1 MMATD
6 WQGCEPVLD
15 GETPYYIYNAVQD
28 RWLYDGQTFSGQIF
42 VGSGG
47 SYSGDALSETAI
59 TWTLSGSLTDGYTMV
74 SENDHQFAVYD
85 RGWGARVVTSENSGA
100 AKNVTL
106 QSAMNGEELYSIYTK
121 EKVYGLGGRN
131 IYSSGIN
138 RLEVQADASYEWKFI
153 SVEEYESAQTPTAI
167 EEIAPEA
174 TTEKVLI
181 NGVLYIR
188 RGNEFFDLQGQ
199 QVR

>member
-28 RWLYDGQTFSGQIF
+28 RWLYDSQNFSGQNL
-42 VGSGG
+42 VGIGG
-47 SYSGDALSETAI
+47 SYTGDALSETAI
-59 TWTLSGSLTDGYTMV
+59 TWTLSGSLTNGYTLV
-74 SENDHQFAVYD
+74 SETGHQFAVYD
-85 RGWGARVVTSENSGA
+85 LGWTARVVTNKIGGA
-100 AKNVTL
+100 AKNITL
-106 QSAMNGEELYSIYTK
+106 QSAINAEGFYSIYTK
-121 EKVYGLGGRN
+121 EKVQNPGRN

-153 SVEEYESAQTPTAI
+153 SVEEYESAQNPTAI

-174 TTEKVLI
+174 TIEKVLI

-188 RGNEFFDLQGQ
+188 RGNELFDLQGQ
-199 QVR
+199 LVR

>member
-28 RWLYDGQTFSGQIF
+28 RWLYDGQTFSGQNAFGI
-42 VGSGG
+42 GG
-47 SYSGDALSETAI
+47 SYSGEALSETAI

-74 SENDHQFAVYD
+74 SEYGHQFAVYD
-85 RGWGARVVTSENSGA
+85 IGWNARVVTSETGGA
-100 AKNVTL
+100 AKNITL
-106 QSAMNGEELYSIYTK
+106 QSAINAEGFYSIYTK
-121 EKVYGLGGRN
+121 EKVQNPGRN

-188 RGNEFFDLQGQ
+188 RGNELFDLQGQ